1 MKWEDFNNNNFICKF
16 DCKKDPQSKG
26 NPNFIEFK
34 RDSFKNVDDE

>member
-26 NPNFIEFK
+26 SQKILVFN
-34 RDSFKNVDDE
+34 RDNFKNLDDE